1 MAGIA
6 RPRCRAPESQQPGR
20 KRHRHAWLLPA
31 MLLLAACGGSS
42 ESNPE
47 AITEAPPACNTIS
60 FEGTPLTHCVADP
73 AHHTVF
79 TVLAD
84 GQARPYR
91 SLAAYAAARP
101 ADAPVVAF
109 AMNGGMYDED
119 GQPIGYFV
127 EQGDRLHRLNRA
139 DGPGNFHLKPNGVFF
154 GTGSKWQVMDS
165 ESFYS
170 KISERP
176 DFATQS
182 GPMLV
187 VDGKIHAGFDEDGES
202 RKLRNGVGVGAD
214 GRAHFV
220 ISDAPVSFGKFA
232 RFFRD
237 ELKTPNALFLDG
249 SVSQLWD
256 PARDRMDV
264 GATLGP
270 LIIVENRAT
279 AP

>member
-1 MAGIA
+1 MG
-6 RPRCRAPESQQPGR
+6 GR
-20 KRHRHAWLLPA
+20 VGLLA
-31 MLLLAACGGSS
+31 AVLLLAGCGGVS
-42 ESNPE
+42 EGQPE
-47 AITEAPPACNTIS
+47 AIAETGPVCETIA
-60 FEGTPLTHCVADP
+60 FEGTALTHCVADP
-73 AHHTVF
+73 KRHTVF

-84 GQARPYR
+84 GEGKPYR

-109 AMNGGMYDED
+109 AMNGGMYDEA

-127 EQGDRLHRLNRA
+127 EQGDRLHKLNRA
-139 DGPGNFHLKPNGVFF
+139 EGPGNFHLKPNGVFF
-154 GTGSKWQVMDS
+154 GTGSKWQVLDS
-165 ESFYS
+165 ESFYA
-170 KISERP
+170 KISKRP
-176 DFATQS
+176 EFATQS

-187 VDGKIHAGFDEDGES
+187 IDGTLHSGFDADGES

-220 ISDAPVSFGKFA
+220 ISDQPVSFGKFA
-232 RFFRD
+232 RFFRG

-264 GATLGP
+264 GAVLGP